1 MAENKKRSKV
11 REHFAFLTYLQ
22 AISPRRQKQFIK
34 AADRPILEALSEIAL
49 NLIRKNVTLSSSQID
64 KLRPFEEEIYQ
75 LSLKKHSINK
85 KKKIAQKGGF
95 LGKYVCVC
103 LTDVAG
109 STTTIIR
116 ESILLM
122 FFSIYMQELY

>member
-49 NLIRKNVTLSSSQID
+49 NLIRKNVTLSPSQID

-95 LGKYVCVC
+95 LGKYEH
-103 LTDVAG
+103 G
-109 STTTIIR
+109 
-116 ESILLM
+116 
-122 FFSIYMQELY
+122 